1 MNTIYEHMSS
11 PVLSV
16 KSDSNAID
24 GIAKMYKN
32 NISALL
38 VENDG
43 RYVGIFTK
51 ADWIDMIRKEICD
64 PNTIKISEIMVNPI
78 IKIEKGETLAKAIS
92 LIENNHIRHLVVT
105 DNDMIIGMLSV
116 KDLEKYFCQ
125 LHDQEGIAK
134 Y

>member
-1 MNTIYEHMSS
+1 
-11 PVLSV
+11 
-16 KSDSNAID
+16 
-24 GIAKMYKN
+24 
-32 NISALL
+32 
-38 VENDG
+38 
-43 RYVGIFTK
+43 
-51 ADWIDMIRKEICD
+51 MIRKEVCD